1 MVDGQGQ
8 SAKAVIRDISESGC
22 LVETPLRCQAGQ
34 QIELALSRFGIRMK
48 GSVVHASDG
57 RLRMAFAGDGLPA
70 GDADR
75 ISLETIPDLVRLA
88 KDDHSDFVKKVVDA
102 VEAREKP
109 QHGSLATAH
118 HCRLGRWYDGVSDH
132 ATLELASFKA
142 IEEPHHAV
150 HDAGRKALA
159 ALSVDDLPAAQQQ
172 VAAMREA
179 STRVLQALDA
189 FGREYPVCHQSGPAD
204 KLPEIGSR
212 GRPPDG
218 NSLSSRNVIAGVRP
232 RGKKF
237 ETGKGHA
244 MVRIFSSISIRLKVT
259 LAFELDATQAARF
272 KQISGMHRI
281 ADGT

>member
-1 MVDGQGQ
+1 MW
-8 SAKAVIRDISESGC
+8 SAPPAPRWIGANIVAVH
-22 LVETPLRCQAGQ
+22 VW
-34 QIELALSRFGIRMK
+34 
-48 GSVVHASDG
+48 
-57 RLRMAFAGDGLPA
+57 
-70 GDADR
+70 
-75 ISLETIPDLVRLA
+75 LA

-189 FGREYPVCHQSGPAD
+189 FGREYPSAIRAD
-204 KLPEIGSR
+204 RQMLPEIGSR
-212 GRPPDG
+212 
-218 NSLSSRNVIAGVRP
+218 
-232 RGKKF
+232 
-237 ETGKGHA
+237 T
-244 MVRIFSSISIRLKVT
+244 
-259 LAFELDATQAARF
+259 AA
-272 KQISGMHRI
+272 
-281 ADGT
+281 